1 MKINLENIK
10 PHFKDY
16 LIYVFLLAVL
26 IYVGY
31 VAYFF
36 YDNLYLT
43 VTEKVPMEQI
53 IVKEKINLTLYEQV
67 VAELENK
74 QQYKLN
80 FIELKDPFK
89 LY

>member
-10 PHFKDY
+10 HHFKDY